1 MPGTGTLG
9 DNALA
14 SPDDRIGVVLFVR
27 GTDRQRE
34 HDLDADV
41 VLCAG
46 DSTDMQAMMRIA

>member
-1 MPGTGTLG
+1 MLG

-41 VLCAG
+41 ELCAG